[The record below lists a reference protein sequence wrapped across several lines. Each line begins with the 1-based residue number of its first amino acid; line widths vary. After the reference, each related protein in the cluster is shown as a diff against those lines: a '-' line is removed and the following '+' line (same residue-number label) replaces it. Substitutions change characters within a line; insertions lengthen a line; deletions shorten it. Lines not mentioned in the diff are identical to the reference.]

1 MLDELDELVKKV
13 IELIEDKKYVLVK
26 KEFADMNEADIA
38 EVLEELQEELP
49 TQEFIRVFRLL
60 PKDIAADVFAH
71 LPVEIEQYI
80 INSLTDKETTNII
93 ENMFAD
99 DAADL
104 MEEMPA
110 SVVRRILALASDETR
125 NDINHLLKYPEDSA
139 GSIMTVE
146 FADLKEN
153 ITVKKALE
161 RIRKIGIDK
170 ETINTCYV
178 LDLQRHLVG
187 SVTLRTLLLGNP
199 DAIVSDIM
207 DENVITVSTLD
218 DQETVAR
225 QFQKYDFMAMPVVD
239 SENRLVGII
248 TVDDILEIIEE
259 EATEDMEKMAAI
271 LPSDKSYFRTGIFE
285 TFKSRIPWLLIL
297 MISATIT
304 GTIIDSFEAKLAGI
318 TGLVAFIPM
327 LMDTGGNSGGQAS
340 VTIIR
345 AISLNE
351 VEFKDIFR
359 VIWKEIRVAV
369 LCGLTLAV
377 VNFIRVLIMN
387 ALGTGITHEA
397 IMVNITVCITLCI
410 TVMCAKLV
418 GCMLPILANQLGF
431 DPAVMASP
439 FITTIVDAISLVL
452 FLKIATFMLM

>member
-153 ITVKKALE
+153 ITVKQALE

-187 SVTLRTLLLGNP
+187 SVTLRTLLLGNL

>member
-153 ITVKKALE
+153 ITVKQALE

-351 VEFKDIFR
+351 VEFKDIFK

-377 VNFIRVLIMN
+377 VIFIRVLIMN

>member
-153 ITVKKALE
+153 ITVKQALE

-351 VEFKDIFR
+351 VEFKDIFK

-452 FLKIATFMLM
+452 FLKIATFILM

>member
-71 LPVEIEQYI
+71 LTVEIEQYI

-153 ITVKKALE
+153 ITVKQALE

>member
-80 INSLTDKETTNII
+80 INSLTDKETTNLI

-153 ITVKKALE
+153 ITVKQALE

>member
-153 ITVKKALE
+153 ITVKQALE
-161 RIRKIGIDK
+161 RIRAIGIDK

-340 VTIIR
+340 VTISR

-351 VEFKDIFR
+351 VEFKDIFK

-377 VNFIRVLIMN
+377 VYFIRVLIMN

-397 IMVNITVCITLCI
+397 IMVNVTVCITLCI

-418 GCMLPILANQLGF
+418 GCILPILANQLGF

>member
-153 ITVKKALE
+153 ITVKQALE

-327 LMDTGGNSGGQAS
+327 LMDTGGNSGGQAT

>member
-153 ITVKKALE
+153 ITVKQALE

-397 IMVNITVCITLCI
+397 IKVNITVCITLCI

>member
-153 ITVKKALE
+153 ITVKQALE
-161 RIRKIGIDK
+161 RIRTIGIDK

-351 VEFKDIFR
+351 VEFKDIFK

-387 ALGTGITHEA
+387 ALGTGITQEA
-397 IMVNITVCITLCI
+397 IMVNVTVCITLCI

-418 GCMLPILANQLGF
+418 GCILPILANQLGF

>member
-71 LPVEIEQYI
+71 LPVEVEQYI

-153 ITVKKALE
+153 ITVKQALE

-351 VEFKDIFR
+351 VEFKDIFK

>member
-153 ITVKKALE
+153 ITVKQALE

-397 IMVNITVCITLCI
+397 IMVNITVCMTLCI

>member
-49 TQEFIRVFRLL
+49 TQEFRRVFRLL

-153 ITVKKALE
+153 ITVKQALE

-351 VEFKDIFR
+351 VEFKDIFK

-377 VNFIRVLIMN
+377 VNFIRLLIMN

>member
-153 ITVKKALE
+153 ITVKQALE
-161 RIRKIGIDK
+161 RIRAIGIDK

-351 VEFKDIFR
+351 VEFKDIFK

-397 IMVNITVCITLCI
+397 IMVNVTVCITLCI

-418 GCMLPILANQLGF
+418 GCILPILANQLGF

-452 FLKIATFMLM
+452 FLKIATFMLI

>member
-13 IELIEDKKYVLVK
+13 IELTEDKKYVLVK

-153 ITVKKALE
+153 ITVKQALE
-161 RIRKIGIDK
+161 RIRTIGIDK

-351 VEFKDIFR
+351 VEFKDIFK

-397 IMVNITVCITLCI
+397 IMENITVCVTLCI

-418 GCMLPILANQLGF
+418 GCILPILANQLGF

>member
-153 ITVKKALE
+153 ITVKQALE

-387 ALGTGITHEA
+387 ALGTGITHDA

>member
-153 ITVKKALE
+153 ITVKQALE

-351 VEFKDIFR
+351 VEFKDIFK

-397 IMVNITVCITLCI
+397 IMVNVTVCITLCI

-452 FLKIATFMLM
+452 FLKIATFILM

>member
-153 ITVKKALE
+153 ITVKQALE

-351 VEFKDIFR
+351 VEVKDIFR

>member
-153 ITVKKALE
+153 ITVKQALE

-397 IMVNITVCITLCI
+397 IMVNVTVCITLCI

-452 FLKIATFMLM
+452 FLKIATFILM

>member
-153 ITVKKALE
+153 ITVKQALE

-351 VEFKDIFR
+351 VEFKDIFK

-397 IMVNITVCITLCI
+397 IMVNVTVCITLCI

-418 GCMLPILANQLGF
+418 GCILPILANQLGF
-431 DPAVMASP
+431 DPAVYG
-439 FITTIVDAISLVL
+439 
-452 FLKIATFMLM
+452 

>member
-153 ITVKKALE
+153 ITVKQALE

-452 FLKIATFMLM
+452 FLKIATCMLM